1 MKNIKDCFSRS
12 KSIVEFLNGTLDNI
26 IDKNIND
33 WVNKVKNKLGD
44 LVSKVITYAKG
55 VVAQIQ
61 NWYMVTDE
69 EGEILPCSTP
79 LTMGAAWKDG
89 LINKE
94 STFVGMGKESGKL
107 IGTSE
112 PFSDAL
118 KMYPSTKEY
127 WDMLAANHVNE
138 SQNEMEFVASLCES
152 NEINQPE
159 FNEILNEVKMANEDP
174 QAKYNVIVDN
184 KTLRTIIKRHIN
196 NSKLARLMVWGAPG
210 IGKTAILTA
219 VIDEISAEQGKD
231 YSLIVKTLSNETP
244 DNFMLP
250 KYTAD
255 NLRAEDVPKTWMPV
269 WKPTG
274 DKKVD
279 EELDAKCGRGLL
291 FIDELS
297 RATPQVQNVILPL
310 INEGVINGWRLGSGW
325 TIICASNRDEDDL
338 TGQTKIGNALGN
350 RFAQVYYEPCVKTWR
365 EWADKQGFISPLL
378 TQWLSMPEGETL
390 AGGKYFYWDP
400 NEGDR
405 GYDDTHIM
413 CTPRS
418 WTNAMR
424 DLAEYANTG
433 TLEGFNIFEIDEWSL
448 KFVLNQYVP
457 AEAVDSFWAFL
468 QTIQRIGNFDEA
480 VRSAWTRGGVGLKID
495 KKNLIHIALPLAQLV
510 ICAHKDKLPTQKEFE
525 SFANWLVKMDN
536 EQLVSYALDVFKNV
550 FMANI
555 PDVNNVLLNTN
566 NKEVVF
572 YIKRLCTSPEHRQIV
587 INSHIWDNFL
597 QCWGVT
603 LDNIP
608 DYYDGLKIIMTK
620 YREAF
625 KSAVVDGVEALG

>member
-1 MKNIKDCFSRS
+1 MKNIKECFSQS
-12 KSIVEFLNGTLDNI
+12 KSIVEFLHGTLDNI
-26 IDKNIND
+26 IDEGIND
-33 WVNKVKNKLGD
+33 WVNKVKNKLGN
-44 LVSKVITYAKG
+44 LAGKVIAYAKG
-55 VVAQIQ
+55 IVTRIQ

-79 LTMGAAWKDG
+79 LTMGAAWKEG

-94 STFVGMGKESGKL
+94 STFVGMGKESGRL
-107 IGTSE
+107 VDTSE
-112 PFSDAL
+112 PFTNAL

-127 WDMLAANHVNE
+127 WAMLAANHVNE
-138 SQNEMEFVASLCES
+138 SQNEMEFVAGLCES
-152 NEINQPE
+152 NESNQPE
-159 FNEILNEVKMANEDP
+159 FNEMLNEVKMANEDP

-184 KTLRTIIKRHIN
+184 KTLRSIIKRHIN

-210 IGKTAILTA
+210 IGKTAILTT

-338 TGQTKIGNALGN
+338 SGQTKIGNALGN

-400 NEGDR
+400 NEGDS

-424 DLAEYANTG
+424 DLAEYVNTG

-457 AEAVDSFWAFL
+457 AAAVDAFWAFL
-468 QTIQRIGNFDEA
+468 QTIHRIGNFDDA
-480 VRSAWTRGGVGLKID
+480 VRSAWTRGGAGLKID

-510 ICAHKDKLPTQKEFE
+510 ICAHKDKLPTQEEFE
-525 SFANWLVKMDN
+525 SFAKWLVKMDN
-536 EQLVSYALDVFKNV
+536 EQLASYALDVFKNV

-555 PDVNNVLLNTN
+555 PDINNALLNTN
-566 NKEVVF
+566 NKDATF
-572 YIKRLCTSPEHRQIV
+572 YIKHVYAVNPQGVE
-587 INSHIWDNFL
+587 NSHIWDNFL
-597 QCWGVT
+597 KCWGVT
-603 LDNIP
+603 FDNMP
-608 DYYDGLKIIMTK
+608 DYLDGLKMIISK
-620 YREAF
+620 YKDAF